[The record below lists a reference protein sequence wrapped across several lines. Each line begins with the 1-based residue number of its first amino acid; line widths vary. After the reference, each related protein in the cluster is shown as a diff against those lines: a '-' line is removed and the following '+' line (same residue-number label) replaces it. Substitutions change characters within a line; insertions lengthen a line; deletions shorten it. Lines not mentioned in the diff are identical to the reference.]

1 MSANYNR
8 TVEKSDRELWS
19 ILQRLRAS
27 GKIFR
32 VLWTAKD
39 GTDREITCIGK
50 APNLH
55 KGGITWN
62 YRAMGYALL
71 YPFHVYIGT
80 PKERGRYKSVR
91 RGRILRIVASD
102 GDLSG
107 TRTAYVSKRY
117 TGGDQ

>member
-8 TVEKSDRELWS
+8 TVEKSDLELWA

-32 VLWTAKD
+32 VLWSAKD
-39 GTDREITCIGK
+39 GKPREITCIGK

-62 YRAMGYALL
+62 YRLAGYALL
-71 YPFHVYIGT
+71 YPIHVYIGT
-80 PKERGRYKSVR
+80 PKERGSYKSVK
-91 RGRILRIVASD
+91 RGRILRIVSSD
-102 GDLSG
+102 GDNTG

-117 TGGDQ
+117 TGGAE

>member
-8 TVEKSDRELWS
+8 TVQASDQELWA

-32 VLWTAKD
+32 VLWSAKD

-50 APNLH
+50 APSLH

-62 YRAMGYALL
+62 YKAMGYALL
-71 YPFHVYIGT
+71 YPIHVYLGS
-80 PKERGRYKSVR
+80 PKVRGSYKSVR
-91 RGRILRIVASD
+91 RGRILRIVSSD
-102 GDLSG
+102 GDNTG

-117 TGGDQ
+117 MGGDQ